1 MIKEPMPNSF
11 PHPAYAKTVLAPNFE
26 QTKKYLVPAMLSAT
40 RAHLVM
46 LVRQNIL
53 ERATGESL
61 LTGLRSLEAEG
72 VRDVTYDG
80 KYEDLF
86 FYLEHRLGELSSPD
100 AVGNMQVAR
109 SRNDLDGTMCRWVT
123 REKMLALLQNINT
136 LRARILDMMRA
147 HVDTLMPGYTH
158 TQPAQ
163 PTTLAHYLGAVA
175 AFLERDAARFQ
186 AAFAR
191 VNLSPLGAVA
201 FTTTGFPIDRALVA
215 DLLGFDAP
223 VASSYD
229 AVGGADYQ
237 TEIAGVTQTAAGG
250 LSRFVTD
257 LLFWATQEAGA
268 LSIGDE
274 FVQISSIMPQKRNPV
289 VLEHLRTQLG
299 YMYADAQAVF
309 LLHHNV
315 PLGDVNDVEDPIYR
329 PLFRMFDYALGVYE
343 LLEAVLAT
351 AAWNV
356 ERLAARAA
364 DGFTTAT
371 ELADTLVRE
380 SKLPFRAAH
389 RVVAQLVRTALAE
402 NIAPR
407 DIRAQHVDAAAF
419 QVLGHALGL
428 SDATVRAALDARHF
442 VAVRGI
448 LGGPAPDATRALI
461 ARQAAQLER
470 DVAWHAEQLARLAQ
484 AQTRLNEA
492 TQNL

>member
-86 FYLEHRLGELSSPD
+86 FFMEHRLGELSSSD

-123 REKMLALLQNINT
+123 REKMLALLQNIHT
-136 LRARILDMMRA
+136 LRARILEMMRA

-274 FVQISSIMPQKRNPV
+274 FVQ
-289 VLEHLRTQLG
+289 
-299 YMYADAQAVF
+299 
-309 LLHHNV
+309 
-315 PLGDVNDVEDPIYR
+315 
-329 PLFRMFDYALGVYE
+329 
-343 LLEAVLAT
+343 
-351 AAWNV
+351 
-356 ERLAARAA
+356 
-364 DGFTTAT
+364 
-371 ELADTLVRE
+371 
-380 SKLPFRAAH
+380 
-389 RVVAQLVRTALAE
+389 
-402 NIAPR
+402 
-407 DIRAQHVDAAAF
+407 
-419 QVLGHALGL
+419 
-428 SDATVRAALDARHF
+428 
-442 VAVRGI
+442 
-448 LGGPAPDATRALI
+448 
-461 ARQAAQLER
+461 
-470 DVAWHAEQLARLAQ
+470 
-484 AQTRLNEA
+484 
-492 TQNL
+492 